1 MMTDTRRPLRAWEAH
16 LEEVIGVDDAAVI
29 TDAFDRHVSE
39 PYLDHA
45 LAQQSAELPN
55 RLDAQSAELTGQ
67 LEAQSAE
74 LTGQLEAQSAEL
86 TNRLDAQ
93 SAVLIGRVEA
103 QSAVLTGQLTAAW
116 RRDLLLVSV
125 GQFFALAGAVAALV
139 GLT

>member
-1 MMTDTRRPLRAWEAH
+1 LRAWEAH

-39 PYLDHA
+39 SYLDHA
-45 LAQQSAELPN
+45 LA
-55 RLDAQSAELTGQ
+55 R
-67 LEAQSAE
+67 
-74 LTGQLEAQSAEL
+74 
-86 TNRLDAQ
+86 Q
-93 SAVLIGRVEA
+93 SAVLIGRVETH
-103 QSAVLTGQLTAAW
+103 SAVLTGQLTAAW